1 MACLSKSFFLFQSK
15 SSSSDEKEAPAET
28 ECEPEK
34 TSEYVHISIFDL
46 PGIVV
51 TLTNTHY
58 VCSVHTY
65 EKPLTISA
73 LRFLKNEKI
82 LTLKPKAGSGIY
94 PIFFSP
100 SPPPPCA
107 HQKVKR

>member
-73 LRFLKNEKI
+73 LKFKK
-82 LTLKPKAGSGIY
+82 K
-94 PIFFSP
+94 
-100 SPPPPCA
+100 
-107 HQKVKR
+107 

>member
-15 SSSSDEKEAPAET
+15 SSSSDEKEAPTET

-51 TLTNTHY
+51 MQT
-58 VCSVHTY
+58 
-65 EKPLTISA
+65 
-73 LRFLKNEKI
+73 I
-82 LTLKPKAGSGIY
+82 LTMCVVYTPMR
-94 PIFFSP
+94 FFIDLFG
-100 SPPPPCA
+100 
-107 HQKVKR
+107 KRVYFGQI